1 MGVNMKLSEFI
12 ENCQTIL
19 ETHGDLDVIYSSD
32 AEGNYFEE
40 VYFPPS
46 AGHYEQG
53 DWICEDH
60 IEEYMESIEG
70 VPGSDTVSW
79 DINAICIN

>member
-1 MGVNMKLSEFI
+1 MKLSKFI
-12 ENCQTIL
+12 ERCQEIL
-19 ETHGDLDVIYSSD
+19 DEHGDLDVIYSSD
-32 AEGNYFEE
+32 EEGNCYDE

-60 IEEYMESIEG
+60 IEEFKKSIEG
-70 VPGSDTVSW
+70 VHGSETVSW
-79 DINAICIN
+79 DVNAICVN